1 MLQTNIILFIGL
13 IINTLLLLLDKNN
26 KFLYG
31 FRTMNL
37 EEKQRYDMTKA
48 KHYLLCYNAIIMVL
62 TLAFCGLWYYH
73 SNIHPIKMVD
83 VLIPIELVLLIIV
96 VFFGRGKHIQKVSKI
111 QQILKFNQ

>member
-62 TLAFCGLWYYH
+62 TLSFCGLWYYH

-111 QQILKFNQ
+111 Q